1 MDACFGDDD
10 SFGSGDAE
18 GDGEFGDGPYGDV
31 VDGAMGD
38 DVLAVGAEEDCRVEL
53 VHECVEGA
61 VYDLLSSVVEDGA
74 CDFVFEVYACYLA
87 YLDGYEFV
95 AQWDEEV
102 GGVCFWSGD

>member
-31 VDGAMGD
+31 VDGAVCD
-38 DVLAVGAEEDCRVEL
+38 DVLAVGAEEDCWVEL
-53 VHECVEGA
+53 VHESVERA

-95 AQWDEEV
+95 AQRDEEV
-102 GGVCFWSGD
+102 GRVCFWSGD